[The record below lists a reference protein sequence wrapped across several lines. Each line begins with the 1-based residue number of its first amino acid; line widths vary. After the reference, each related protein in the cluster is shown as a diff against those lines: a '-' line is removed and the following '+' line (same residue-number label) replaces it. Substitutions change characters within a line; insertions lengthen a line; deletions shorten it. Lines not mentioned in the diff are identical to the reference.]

1 MTRKLVAIAAS
12 FALIA
17 VACSSGSSTTTT
29 EGAEPATSGQ
39 QSATTAAATGS
50 QDITVTLVDVDATTM
65 LLTPSSDSAPA
76 GEITFTV
83 TNSGDKVHEFVVFQ
97 TDLAIDQLPT
107 NESGSE
113 VIEDG
118 PGLTLIDEIED
129 IQPGDTM
136 TLTVTLD
143 GGSYA
148 LICNLK
154 GHYRMG
160 MRSAFTVS

>member
-1 MTRKLVAIAAS
+1 MTRRLLAIAMS
-12 FALIA
+12 FALVA
-17 VACSSGSSTTTT
+17 VACSGGSSRTTTGEADT
-29 EGAEPATSGQ
+29 SDQQPAT
-39 QSATTAAATGS
+39 TTAATGS
-50 QDITVTLVDVDATTM
+50 QDVTVTLVDVDANTM
-65 LLTPSSDSAPA
+65 LLTPSPDSVGA
-76 GEITFTV
+76 GEITFEV
-83 TNSGDKVHEFVVFQ
+83 TNSGDRLHEFAIFK

-143 GGSYA
+143 AGNYA
-148 LICNLK
+148 LICNVK

>member
-1 MTRKLVAIAAS
+1 
-12 FALIA
+12 
-17 VACSSGSSTTTT
+17 
-29 EGAEPATSGQ
+29 
-39 QSATTAAATGS
+39 
-50 QDITVTLVDVDATTM
+50 M
-65 LLTPSSDSAPA
+65 LLTPSPDSVGA
-76 GEITFTV
+76 GEITFEV
-83 TNSGDKVHEFVVFQ
+83 TNSGDRLHEFAIFK

-118 PGLTLIDEIED
+118 PGLTLIGEIED

-143 GGSYA
+143 AGNYA
-148 LICNLK
+148 LICNVK